1 MSGPTPTP
9 TGRPGGPSDRDR
21 GGCLGRAAGTIEA
34 GRAAGIGTA
43 GAGRAAGANGVDRY
57 ALRRLVGWATRRL
70 AEAGVASPAHDA
82 RALAEHLLG
91 RPVLLADGAGPE
103 FTGRYRALVERRAD
117 REPLQHITER
127 MWFRGLELVARP
139 GVFIVR
145 PETEVVAGAAIEA
158 IRAAGRRDTAAGAWS
173 SAAGGA
179 GGADSGAG
187 GAGGAIDSA
196 GASGVNGAGGAGAGA
211 PVVVDLC
218 TGSGAIAAAVAAEVP
233 GSRVIAVEL
242 DDAATR
248 LAAENFRRLVPG
260 RVELVRADATA
271 PTTLAGLDGRVD
283 VVVANPPYV
292 PAGAVEDVE
301 TAVHDPALALYGG
314 GADGLEVPV
323 AVIGRAAALLRAGG
337 VLVMEHDAGQGAAL
351 RAAALA
357 AGFASARTGQDLT
370 RRDRYLQAER

>member
-1 MSGPTPTP
+1 MLFRSG
-9 TGRPGGPSDRDR
+9 GASGRDR
-21 GGCLGRAAGTIEA
+21 GGCLGRAAGVS
-34 GRAAGIGTA
+34 
-43 GAGRAAGANGVDRY
+43 GVDRY
-57 ALRRLVGWATRRL
+57 ALRRLVGRATRRL

-158 IRAAGRRDTAAGAWS
+158 IRAAGRRDTVAGVRS
-173 SAAGGA
+173 SAAG
-179 GGADSGAG
+179 GAG

-196 GASGVNGAGGAGAGA
+196 GASGVIGAGGAGAGA

-271 PTTLAGLDGRVD
+271 PTTSPGSTSASTSSWPTRRTCPPAPLRTWRPRSTTPRSPSTAG
-283 VVVANPPYV
+283 
-292 PAGAVEDVE
+292 E
-301 TAVHDPALALYGG
+301 
-314 GADGLEVPV
+314 
-323 AVIGRAAALLRAGG
+323 
-337 VLVMEHDAGQGAAL
+337 
-351 RAAALA
+351 
-357 AGFASARTGQDLT
+357 RTGW
-370 RRDRYLQAER
+370 RCRSPS

>member
-9 TGRPGGPSDRDR
+9 TGRPGGASGRDR
-21 GGCLGRAAGTIEA
+21 GGCLGRAAGVS
-34 GRAAGIGTA
+34 
-43 GAGRAAGANGVDRY
+43 GVDRY
-57 ALRRLVGWATRRL
+57 ALRRLVGRATRRL

-196 GASGVNGAGGAGAGA
+196 GASGVNGAGGAGA

-218 TGSGAIAAAVAAEVP
+218 TGSGTIAAAVAAEVP

-242 DDAATR
+242 DDTATR

-323 AVIGRAAALLRAGG
+323 AVIGRAAALLRGGG
-337 VLVMEHDAGQGAAL
+337 VLVMEHDADQGAAL

-357 AGFASARTGQDLT
+357 AGFASARTGRDLT
-370 RRDRYLQAER
+370 GRDRYLRAER

>member
-1 MSGPTPTP
+1 MS
-9 TGRPGGPSDRDR
+9 
-21 GGCLGRAAGTIEA
+21 
-34 GRAAGIGTA
+34 
-43 GAGRAAGANGVDRY
+43 GVDRY
-57 ALRRLVGWATRRL
+57 ALRRLVGRATRRL

-158 IRAAGRRDTAAGAWS
+158 IRAAGRRDTVAGVRS
-173 SAAGGA
+173 SAAG
-179 GGADSGAG
+179 GAG

-196 GASGVNGAGGAGAGA
+196 GASGVIGAGGAGAGA

-337 VLVMEHDAGQGAAL
+337 VLVMEHDADQGAAL
-351 RAAALA
+351 RTAALA
-357 AGFASARTGQDLT
+357 AGFASARTGRDLT
-370 RRDRYLQAER
+370 GRDRYLRAER